1 MQTQSKLFD
10 DLAKVASGALSAAS
24 GLREEINQVVQQQ
37 IDRFMASRDL
47 VTREDF
53 EAVEAMAV
61 KAREENEALANRI
74 AALEKAVA
82 ESAAKTAGKTAAKSA
97 AKPTTRKSAARPK
110 AGTTS
115 RRTTSTRRSKAKPA
129 NTDTPKSED

>member
-24 GLREEINQVVQQQ
+24 GLREEINQLVQQQ

-61 KAREENEALANRI
+61 KAREENEALAARI
-74 AALEKAVA
+74 TALEKAMA
-82 ESAAKTAGKTAAKSA
+82 DGGTKSKAA

-110 AGTTS
+110 AGTTT
-115 RRTTSTRRSKAKPA
+115 RRTASTPRAKAKPA
-129 NTDTPKSED
+129 NTDGPKSED